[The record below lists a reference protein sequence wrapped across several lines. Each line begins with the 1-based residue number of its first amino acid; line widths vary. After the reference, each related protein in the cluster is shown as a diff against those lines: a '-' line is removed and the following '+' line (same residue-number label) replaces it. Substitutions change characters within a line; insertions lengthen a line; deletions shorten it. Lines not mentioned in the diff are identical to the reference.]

1 MQGIYLIAAHPTWR
15 HSRVNRQL
23 LQTAQALAGALPLD
37 IQDLYGSYPD
47 YHIDVAAEQAR
58 VDRARLL
65 VLLHPIQW
73 YSMPALQKLWFD
85 KVLSYG
91 WAYGAV
97 TSEAGSHEQAPA
109 GTPGTAL
116 RGKDMW
122 LVATTGGP
130 AESYRP
136 DSYNRHPFEAFLP
149 PYSQTAQLC
158 GMRFLPPLVLHGAH
172 GASRQEID
180 AHAERF
186 SARLRSYPAWADPA

>member
-1 MQGIYLIAAHPTWR
+1 MQGIYLIAAHPAWR
-15 HSRVNRQL
+15 ESRVNSRL
-23 LQTAQALAGALPLD
+23 LEAAQALAGALPLD

-73 YSMPALQKLWFD
+73 YSVPALQKLWFD
-85 KVLSYG
+85 EVLTYG
-91 WAYGAV
+91 WAFGPA

-116 RGKDMW
+116 RGKDCW
-122 LVATTGGP
+122 LVTTTGGP
-130 AESYRP
+130 AESYSAE
-136 DSYNRHPFEAFLP
+136 SYNGQPFEAYLS
-149 PYSQTAQLC
+149 PYRQTAAVC

-172 GASRQEID
+172 GASRQDID
-180 AHAERF
+180 AHAEAF
-186 SARLRSYPAWADPA
+186 AERLRSYPHWARG

>member
-1 MQGIYLIAAHPTWR
+1 MQGIYLIAAHPAWR
-15 HSRVNRQL
+15 ESRVNSRL
-23 LQTAQALAGALPLD
+23 LEVAQALAGALPLD

-73 YSMPALQKLWFD
+73 YSVPALQKLWFD
-85 KVLSYG
+85 EVLTYG
-91 WAYGAV
+91 WAFGPA

-116 RGKDMW
+116 RGKDCW
-122 LVATTGGP
+122 LVTTTGGP
-130 AESYRP
+130 AESYSAE
-136 DSYNRHPFEAFLP
+136 SYNGQPFEAYLS
-149 PYSQTAQLC
+149 PYRQTAAVC

-172 GASRQEID
+172 GASRQDID
-180 AHAERF
+180 AHAEAF
-186 SARLRSYPAWADPA
+186 AERLRSYPHWARG

>member
-1 MQGIYLIAAHPTWR
+1 MQGIYLIAAHPAWR
-15 HSRVNRQL
+15 ESRVNSRL
-23 LQTAQALAGALPLD
+23 LEAAQALAGALPLD

-85 KVLSYG
+85 EVLTYG
-91 WAYGAV
+91 WAFGAA

-116 RGKDMW
+116 RGKDCW
-122 LVATTGGP
+122 LVTTTGGP
-130 AESYRP
+130 AESYSAE
-136 DSYNRHPFEAFLP
+136 SYNGQPFEAYLP
-149 PYSQTAQLC
+149 PYRQTAAVC

-172 GASRQEID
+172 GASRQDID
-180 AHAERF
+180 AHAEAF
-186 SARLRSYPAWADPA
+186 AERLRSYPHWVRG